1 MGKEIERKF
10 KVQSREYK
18 NMADGIYI
26 HQGFLS
32 TEKERVVRIRIKGN
46 QGFLT
51 IKGITKGATRM
62 EYEYGIPVEDA
73 KTLLAKLCL
82 KPTIEKYRYH
92 INFQG
97 FLWEVDEFMG
107 ENEGLIIAEIE
118 LEDED
123 QQFETPPWVGEEVTY
138 DPRYFN
144 SNLIANPFSNWKDI

>member
-10 KVQSREYK
+10 KVKSREYK

-32 TEKERVVRIRIKGN
+32 TEKERVVRVRIKGD

-51 IKGITKGATRM
+51 IKGITKGATRL
-62 EYEYGIPVEDA
+62 EYEYEIPAPEA
-73 KTLLAKLCL
+73 KSLLKELCL
-82 KPTIEKYRYH
+82 KPTIEKYRHH
-92 INFQG
+92 ITFQG

-107 ENEGLIIAEIE
+107 ENEGLMIAEIE

-123 QQFETPPWVGEEVTY
+123 QHFETPTWVGKEVTN